1 MASHRIIRSP
11 SGHPN
16 PRVRPSLPPQMLPS
30 QNSFKWV
37 VFLADLAILPSH
49 GIDVILGMDWL
60 TRYNGIISYT
70 DKTILLTDH

>member
-1 MASHRIIRSP
+1 
-11 SGHPN
+11 
-16 PRVRPSLPPQMLPS
+16 MLPS

-37 VFLADLAILPSH
+37 VFLADLAVLPSH